1 MIRVAVMGCG
11 GMGQKRIAAL
21 KMLEAEGLQHATDSR
36 LVKYIGV
43 SDEARYLDYES
54 LDDILLDKPDWI
66 LVCLPHD
73 VAVDTACK
81 ALDAGV
87 KVFME
92 KPMGR
97 DLFEALRLSET
108 EHYAGEGRLFVGM
121 NYRFYPGV
129 IALMKDLKSGYFGDL
144 ISVEM
149 TLGHGGKP
157 GDEKSWKLDP
167 KRNGGALL
175 DPGVHLLDMVMQMF
189 WPVGDGPESNGF
201 SRAGIANSGEFAWDI
216 PNVEDHTV
224 FDEETHVLLR
234 HDAGTV
240 VNIVSSIAR
249 WRNTFRIQVNG
260 TDGYGIVERRGGN
273 YGPQTYRRGKR
284 WGWKDSG
291 SHWPEDWVVR
301 QANCES
307 VFADELRELFFP
319 SGKEPHVCT
328 SVEALET
335 MKLYDRLATIGQ
347 CETKSSS

>member
-1 MIRVAVMGCG
+1 MIRVGVMGCG
-11 GMGQKRIAAL
+11 GMGQKRIQAL
-21 KMLEAEGLQHATDSR
+21 KQIEG
-36 LVKYIGV
+36 VEYIGV

-54 LDDILLDKPDWI
+54 LDDLLIDKPDWI

-73 VAVDTACK
+73 IAVGVVKC

-92 KPMGR
+92 KPMGLNIA
-97 DLFEALRLSET
+97 DAEILHGYGTMFE
-108 EHYAGEGRLFVGM
+108 GPVGRLRVGM

-129 IALMKDLKSGYFGDL
+129 IALMADLKAGYFGDL

-157 GDEKSWKLDP
+157 GDEKTWKLDP

-175 DPGVHLLDMVMQMF
+175 DPGIHLLDLAQQMMR
-189 WPVGDGPESNGF
+189 GEYRRSNGF
-201 SRAGIANSGEFAWDI
+201 EVTNGYWQTGIVEESMDLFSDASGTAF
-216 PNVEDHTV
+216 
-224 FDEETHVLLR
+224 VL
-234 HDAGTV
+234 T
-240 VNIVSSIAR
+240 SSIVR
-249 WRNTFRIQVNG
+249 WRNTFQIQVNG

-284 WGWKDSG
+284 WGWMDSG

-328 SVEALET
+328 SAEALET

-347 CETKSSS
+347 CETKS

>member
-11 GMGQKRIAAL
+11 GMGKKRIEAL
-21 KMLEAEGLQHATDSR
+21 KMLEAEHTP
-36 LVKYIGV
+36 VKYIGV

-157 GDEKSWKLDP
+157 GDEKTWKLDP

-175 DPGVHLLDMVMQMF
+175 DPGIHLLDLAQQ
-189 WPVGDGPESNGF
+189 
-201 SRAGIANSGEFAWDI
+201 IAPGEFGLHRG
-216 PNVEDHTV
+216 VEVTRAFWKTGIV
-224 FDEETHVLLR
+224 EEDVALLEGSTAHFVL
-234 HDAGTV
+234 T
-240 VNIVSSIAR
+240 SSIVR

-284 WGWKDSG
+284 WGWQNSG

-301 QANCES
+301 QGNCES

-347 CETKSSS
+347 CETKS

>member
-11 GMGQKRIAAL
+11 GMGQKRIQAL
-21 KMLEAEGLQHATDSR
+21 KQIEG
-36 LVKYIGV
+36 VEYIGV

-66 LVCLPHD
+66 IVCLPHD
-73 VAVDTACK
+73 VAVNTVQQ
-81 ALDAGV
+81 ALTAGV

-92 KPMGR
+92 KPMGLTLAQAQHLHNCGTAR
-97 DLFEALRLSET
+97 E
-108 EHYAGEGRLFVGM
+108 GPVGRLRVGM
-121 NYRFYPGV
+121 NYRFYPGI
-129 IALMKDLKSGYFGDL
+129 IALMADLDAGYFGDL

-157 GDEKSWKLDP
+157 GDEKTWKLDP

-175 DPGVHLLDMVMQMF
+175 DPGIHLLDLWLQFTRRDMSAKKVSGISSTMHTMSRR
-189 WPVGDGPESNGF
+189 VESNVFEARGTPGF
-201 SRAGIANSGEFAWDI
+201 WQTGI
-216 PNVEDHTV
+216 T
-224 FDEETHVLLR
+224 EEAHCVSLCGGCCTR
-234 HDAGTV
+234 IT
-240 VNIVSSIAR
+240 SSIVR

-284 WGWKDSG
+284 WGWTKSG

-347 CETKSSS
+347 CGTKS

>member
-21 KMLEAEGLQHATDSR
+21 KMLEAEHTP
-36 LVKYIGV
+36 VKYIGV

-73 VAVDTACK
+73 VAVTVATQ
-81 ALDAGV
+81 ALSVPGL

-97 DLFEALRLSET
+97 DVIEAEML
-108 EHYAGEGRLFVGM
+108 HIMAEGRLFVGM

-157 GDEKSWKLDP
+157 GDEKTWKLDP

-175 DPGVHLLDMVMQMF
+175 DPGIHLLDLWMQF
-189 WPVGDGPESNGF
+189 PREGKKVEFDAFASIGTPGVWRTGITEEIHLTLGVGGCYT
-201 SRAGIANSGEFAWDI
+201 AL
-216 PNVEDHTV
+216 T
-224 FDEETHVLLR
+224 
-234 HDAGTV
+234 
-240 VNIVSSIAR
+240 SSIVR

-301 QANCES
+301 QANCDS
-307 VFADELRELFFP
+307 VFANELRELFFP

-347 CETKSSS
+347 CEMKS

>member
-1 MIRVAVMGCG
+1 MIRVGVMGCG
-11 GMGQKRIAAL
+11 GMGQKRIQAL
-21 KMLEAEGLQHATDSR
+21 KQIKGVE
-36 LVKYIGV
+36 YIGV

-54 LDDILLDKPDWI
+54 LDDLLLDKPDWI

-73 VAVDTACK
+73 VAVNVACM
-81 ALDAGV
+81 ALRVGV
-87 KVFME
+87 NVFME

-97 DLFEALRLSET
+97 TLAEAERLHSAATIRQLRI
-108 EHYAGEGRLFVGM
+108 GM

-157 GDEKSWKLDP
+157 GDEKTWKLDP

-175 DPGVHLLDMVMQMF
+175 DPGIHLLDLAQRISGGFISAERTTGGGFWKTGIEEEGHALMVSTEGVQF
-189 WPVGDGPESNGF
+189 
-201 SRAGIANSGEFAWDI
+201 
-216 PNVEDHTV
+216 
-224 FDEETHVLLR
+224 VL
-234 HDAGTV
+234 T
-240 VNIVSSIAR
+240 SSIVR

-284 WGWKDSG
+284 WGWMDSG

-307 VFADELRELFFP
+307 VFVDELRELFFP

-347 CETKSSS
+347 CETKS

>member
-11 GMGQKRIAAL
+11 GMGQKRIQAL
-21 KMLEAEGLQHATDSR
+21 KMLEAEKSP
-36 LVKYIGV
+36 VKYIGV

-73 VAVDTACK
+73 VAVDVAEKILNTTACN
-81 ALDAGV
+81 
-87 KVFME
+87 VFME

-97 DLFEALRLSET
+97 NLEEAERLHT
-108 EHYAGEGRLFVGM
+108 VGYRATPKPGAMHLQPRLFVGM

-157 GDEKSWKLDP
+157 GDEKTWKLNP

-175 DPGVHLLDMVMQMF
+175 DPGIHLLDLAAQVCGPGPAELHKSETFGF
-189 WPVGDGPESNGF
+189 WDT
-201 SRAGIANSGEFAWDI
+201 GI
-216 PNVEDHTV
+216 
-224 FDEETHVLLR
+224 DEEVLLSGIIR
-234 HDAGTV
+234 ERCLLTLT
-240 VNIVSSIAR
+240 SSIVR

-284 WGWKDSG
+284 WGWMNSG

-301 QANCES
+301 QANCET
-307 VFADELRELFFP
+307 VFADELRELFWP
-319 SGKEPHVCT
+319 SGNEPHVCT

-347 CETKSSS
+347 CETKS

>member
-1 MIRVAVMGCG
+1 MIRVGVMGCG
-11 GMGQKRIAAL
+11 GMGQKRIQAL
-21 KMLEAEGLQHATDSR
+21 KQIEG
-36 LVKYIGV
+36 VEYIGV
-43 SDEARYLDYES
+43 ADEARYLDYES
-54 LDDILLDKPDWI
+54 LDDLLIDKPDWI
-66 LVCLPHD
+66 IVCLPHD
-73 VAVDTACK
+73 TAVTVVEQ
-81 ALDAGV
+81 ALNAGV

-97 DLFEALRLSET
+97 NLAEATALYLEA
-108 EHYAGEGRLFVGM
+108 ENDHLFVGM

-129 IALMKDLKSGYFGDL
+129 IALMKDLKSGYFGEL

-157 GDEKSWKLDP
+157 GDVTSWKLDP
-167 KRNGGALL
+167 ERNGGALL
-175 DPGVHLLDMVMQMF
+175 DPGIHLLDLVQQIID
-189 WPVGDGPESNGF
+189 PVVFKLSARGSQGWWKT
-201 SRAGIANSGEFAWDI
+201 GI
-216 PNVEDHTV
+216 
-224 FDEETHVLLR
+224 DEEVHALFADEDVL
-234 HDAGTV
+234 
-240 VNIVSSIAR
+240 VNLQASIVR

-273 YGPQTYRRGKR
+273 YGPQSYRRGKR
-284 WGWKDSG
+284 WGWMNSG

-319 SGKEPHVCT
+319 TWQYGDNPWKPHVCT

-335 MKLYDRLATIGQ
+335 MKLYDRLATIGE

>member
-1 MIRVAVMGCG
+1 MIRVGVMGCG

-21 KMLEAEGLQHATDSR
+21 KLLEAEGLP
-36 LVKYIGV
+36 VKYIGV
-43 SDEARYLDYES
+43 SDEARYLDYET
-54 LDDILLDKPDWI
+54 LDELLLDKPDWI
-66 LVCLPHD
+66 IVCLPHD
-73 VAVDTACK
+73 VAVEQTCK

-97 DLFEALRLSET
+97 TVYEALKLSEA
-108 EHYAGEGRLFVGM
+108 EYYAGRERLFVGM

-129 IALMKDLKSGYFGDL
+129 IALMGDLKAGYFGDL

-157 GDEKSWKLDP
+157 GDEKTWKLDP

-175 DPGVHLLDMVMQMF
+175 DPGVHLLDLLEQMPIGALWTEGHCEVKGF
-189 WPVGDGPESNGF
+189 WNTGIIEEAHACLCSTGSHGF
-201 SRAGIANSGEFAWDI
+201 ATLTAS
-216 PNVEDHTV
+216 
-224 FDEETHVLLR
+224 
-234 HDAGTV
+234 
-240 VNIVSSIAR
+240 IVR

-273 YGPQTYRRGKR
+273 YGPQSYRRGKR
-284 WGWKDSG
+284 WGWRDSG

-301 QANCES
+301 QANCET

-328 SVEALET
+328 SAEALET
-335 MKLYDRLATIGQ
+335 MRLYDRLATIGQ
-347 CETKSSS
+347 CNGRSTSL

>member
-11 GMGQKRIAAL
+11 GMGQKRIQAL
-21 KMLEAEGLQHATDSR
+21 KTLERDGSSDGQGR
-36 LVKYIGV
+36 QVKYIGV

-54 LDDILLDKPDWI
+54 LDEILLDKPDWI
-66 LVCLPHD
+66 IVCLPHD
-73 VAVDTACK
+73 VAVDVAGQ
-81 ALDAGV
+81 ALGEGV
-87 KVFME
+87 NVFME

-97 DLFEALRLSET
+97 NVAEAEMLDAAARIQEHQLR
-108 EHYAGEGRLFVGM
+108 VGM

-129 IALMKDLKSGYFGDL
+129 VALMKDLKSGYFGDL

-157 GDEKSWKLDP
+157 GDEKTWKLDP

-175 DPGVHLLDMVMQMF
+175 DPGIHLLDLVLQIT
-189 WPVGDGPESNGF
+189 PEITKHFHATSKH
-201 SRAGIANSGEFAWDI
+201 AVWLTGIAEEDTAVIAGERGA
-216 PNVEDHTV
+216 V
-224 FDEETHVLLR
+224 FTL
-234 HDAGTV
+234 TSSV
-240 VNIVSSIAR
+240 VR

-273 YGPQTYRRGKR
+273 YGPQSYRRGKR
-284 WGWKDSG
+284 WGWQNSG

-335 MKLYDRLATIGQ
+335 MKLYDRLATIGE
-347 CETKSSS
+347 CETKS